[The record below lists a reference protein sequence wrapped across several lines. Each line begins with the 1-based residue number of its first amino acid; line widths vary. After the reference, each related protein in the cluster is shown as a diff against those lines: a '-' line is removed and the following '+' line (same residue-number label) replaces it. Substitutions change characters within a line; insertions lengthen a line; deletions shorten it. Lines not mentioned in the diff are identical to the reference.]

1 MNIKLQLPKLSS
13 LRPRITVVGVGG
25 AGSNAVNNM
34 ITSGLTGVNFV
45 VANTDAQSLANSTAE
60 HRIQLGAALT
70 EGLGAG
76 ARPEIGKAAAEEAME
91 EIRAQVSG
99 SHMVFVAG
107 GMGGGTGTGAAAVI
121 ARIARECG
129 ALTVGVVTKPFQ
141 FEGTRRMRAA
151 EVGIS
156 ALKPEVDTLIV
167 IPNQNLFRIANERT
181 TFADAFVLA
190 DQVLYSG
197 IACVVDLI
205 VKEGLINLDFA
216 DVRTVMSGMGTAMM
230 GTGEAAGD
238 RRAVIAAEEAISNP
252 LLDDISLRGARG
264 LLVSITGNRDL
275 TLYEVDEAATR
286 VRQEVDP
293 EAVIIVGANFDDT
306 LGDRIRVS
314 IVASGMERL
323 GEQVQSQA
331 HAPVLGNWQSSHA
344 APHMATDMPSPSLAV
359 APPSADDGRQDYDH
373 GQLSSLSSASA
384 HAAEHGYDQPS
395 PYQATASASA
405 SSPHGQY
412 QQSQPLYEPHD
423 PHSPSARHMPQS
435 DLTRA
440 ISEALGTQGAP
451 HGQAAPGW
459 TSQSG
464 AVFAEAPPQLSHAPS
479 ALDDGHSYLEHPH
492 DPHHGEA
499 AQDFAPQAPTD
510 HNQSY
515 RRLPQVEDFP
525 AVGQREYHA
534 KIGQYGTS
542 QAPSQVSPRAYAQ
555 PAPEPP
561 PRKLGFFERLTGA
574 RRKAETKQEAAH
586 AHPQAPAPAE
596 KQHHLGERNSQ
607 RGTTDGA
614 RGASKQ
620 LSEHN
625 DLPVFFG
632 GGRK

>member
-34 ITSGLTGVNFV
+34 ITSGLSGVNFV

-76 ARPEIGKAAAEEAME
+76 ARPEIGKAAAEEAMD

-151 EVGIS
+151 EIGIS

-167 IPNQNLFRIANERT
+167 IPNENLFRIANERT

-306 LGDRIRVS
+306 MGDRIRVS

-323 GEQVQSQA
+323 GEQSLNQGQNHGQA
-331 HAPVLGNWQSSHA
+331 LGTWQTTHA
-344 APHMATDMPSPSLAV
+344 APHTATDMPSPSYAV
-359 APPSADDGRQDYDH
+359 APPPTDDGRQDRDH

-384 HAAEHGYDQPS
+384 HAAEPGYGQPS
-395 PYQATASASA
+395 PYQATDPAAA
-405 SSPHGQY
+405 TSPHGQY
-412 QQSQPLYEPHD
+412 QQSRYQPDQHQ
-423 PHSPSARHMPQS
+423 PSARHVPQQA

-440 ISEALGTQGAP
+440 ISEALGNHGPSAQGWA
-451 HGQAAPGW
+451 
-459 TSQSG
+459 SQSG

-479 ALDDGHSYLEHPH
+479 ALDNGHGHQDH
-492 DPHHGEA
+492 QHG
-499 AQDFAPQAPTD
+499 AQQGGGGAHDFAPQAPVD

-525 AVGQREYHA
+525 PVGQREYHA
-534 KIGQYGTS
+534 KIGQYGHS
-542 QAPSQVSPRAYAQ
+542 QAPSQVPPRAYAQ
-555 PAPEPP
+555 PAPEQP

-574 RRKAETKQEAAH
+574 RRKAEAKPSDAPV
-586 AHPQAPAPAE
+586 HPQASGANE
-596 KQHHLGERNSQ
+596 KQHLRGERSAH
-607 RGTTDGA
+607 RGATDGT
-614 RGASKQ
+614 RGASPQ
-620 LSEHN
+620 PQEHN